1 MGSST
6 IFIIIFIIFC
16 GFLIGAGLF
25 SKKWV
30 KESSDFV
37 LAGREI
43 STPINIVGV
52 CAIGFAGTTV
62 TLAPAFTLNYG
73 LIGGIGWGAVYAVCG
88 LMLFGLLYSNFI
100 RRSGAQT
107 LPEYLE
113 MRYDSKTRSVVAI
126 TSVIGMCGI
135 MANNVVSSVDNIA
148 AFTGWSRPLITAVIF
163 AVIIIFTFISGL
175 WATTITDLFQITIG
189 VIVVPTV
196 FFLLAG
202 RFGWTDAIA
211 ANWGPGAIGTDGF
224 AGQLAGM
231 KLTYPSFLNFFICFA
246 AALVWGNNYYWMK
259 IANCRNEHVARK
271 SFVMAAIILLIVFM
285 IPLSFVGS
293 YMGAFYPE
301 MLTINGGKILAT
313 GTYGFIAS
321 TFMPLFGSIV
331 VISACAAS
339 ISTAS
344 TSALGASAVANR
356 DIYQRIIN
364 PNADAEKKLK
374 MSKIIMLFV
383 GVVTFI
389 LCQFPGGPTY
399 LFAFANSWLVPPAVL
414 LGLGAIWPKFN
425 AKGALWGAV
434 CGMVTMAV
442 FTLLDLTKIFSIGRY
457 VFLATL
463 GLAVTLIVAV
473 IASYFGKPRYYGEAS
488 WERVPNGNNRSDVKL
503 EKIDF
508 EILTL
513 MRLGHQYMADI
524 TDSLGVDSK
533 ISGAAVE
540 RLDRGGYLMR
550 MGLKGSNFFTFEL
563 TEKGQKAL
571 EPLNDHDTQ
580 LSAQFLSPMY
590 LELLKTVEKNPEHQ
604 AAFVQ
609 KNGIASMQMAA
620 ISSHLTRR
628 GYIEEKG
635 LFKRKLIITP
645 KGRKVIEQFS
655 KA

>member
-1 MGSST
+1 MEPNT

-16 GFLIGAGLF
+16 SFLIGAGIF

-43 STPINIVGV
+43 STLINIVGV

-62 TLAPAFTLNYG
+62 TLAPAFTINYG
-73 LIGGIGWGAVYAVCG
+73 LIGGIGWGSVYAICG
-88 LMLFGLLYSNFI
+88 LMLFGLLYANFI

-148 AFTGWSRPLITAVIF
+148 AFTGWSRPLITAIIF
-163 AVIIIFTFISGL
+163 TVIIIFTFISGL
-175 WATTITDLFQITIG
+175 WATTITDLFQISIG
-189 VIVVPTV
+189 IIVVPTV

-202 RFGWTDAIA
+202 RFGWIDDLS
-211 ANWGPGAIGTDGF
+211 ANWGPGTLATDGF
-224 AGQLAGM
+224 VGQLAGI
-231 KLTYPSFLNFFICFA
+231 KLTYPSFLNFVICFA

-259 IANCRNEHVARK
+259 IANCRNEKVARK
-271 SFVMAAIILLIVFM
+271 SFVIASFVLLIIFM

-293 YMGAFYPE
+293 YMGAFYPD
-301 MLTINGGKILAT
+301 MLTFNGGKVLAS
-313 GTYGFIAS
+313 GTYGYIAS
-321 TFMPLFGSIV
+321 TFLPLFGSIV

-364 PNADAEKKLK
+364 PNANADKRLK
-374 MSKIIMLFV
+374 MSKIIMLIV
-383 GVVTFI
+383 GCVTFV

-414 LGLGAIWPKFN
+414 LGLGAVWPKFN

-434 CGMVTMAV
+434 CGMVTMAI
-442 FTLLDLTKIFSIGRY
+442 FTFLDLMHIFSIGQY
-457 VFLATL
+457 VYLATL
-463 GLAVTLIVAV
+463 GLAVTLIAAL
-473 IASYFGKPRYYGEAS
+473 IASTFGRPRYYGEKG
-488 WERVPNGNNRSDVKL
+488 WERVPTSSNRTDVKL
-503 EKIDF
+503 EKIDM
-508 EILTL
+508 EILEL
-513 MRLGHQYMADI
+513 LRIGHLYMADI

-533 ISGAAVE
+533 VSGAAIE

-550 MGLKGSNFFTFEL
+550 MGLTGSKFFTFEL
-563 TEKGQKAL
+563 TEKGQNL
-571 EPLNDHDTQ
+571 LNPLSERDTS
-580 LSAQFLSPMY
+580 LSEQFLTPMY
-590 LELLKTVEKNPEHQ
+590 LELLKVVEKNPDQQ
-604 AAFVQ
+604 ANFVRI
-609 KNGIASMQMAA
+609 NNISSMRMAA

-635 LFKRKLIITP
+635 LFKRKLIVTA
-645 KGRKVIEQFS
+645 KGTEVIHQY
-655 KA
+655 K